1 MTLIGRAAEVDAFR
15 AVLRRAAAG
24 SGAAAVIEGEPGVGK
39 TRLLCEFVRQARA
52 ARVTVFHGAA
62 EELARTRPFGVLFDA
77 LTDVASPAAE
87 LLDSA
92 TFGDQPQGSSNVR
105 YRVVEGL
112 LDRVERA
119 ASSAPVALVL
129 DDLQWA
135 DPASVLTLQN
145 LTRRFANLP
154 IALVAAMRPM
164 PRDEGLDRLLEG
176 LHALRAPH
184 LRLRPLDQD
193 SVIGLL
199 AEALDADPGPNLLAL
214 FRRAGGNPF
223 YVHELVRTL
232 RDGNELEFTGGTVD
246 VRRATLPVT
255 LGTTILRHLR
265 FLRPDTLEVLQH
277 AAVLGT
283 TFAADELAA
292 ISGRSIDRL
301 LEPLQ
306 EAVRAELVHDRA
318 TSFGFRHDLVR
329 EALYERIPRGIRRQ
343 LHASAGRALATV
355 GVSSTRVATQ
365 FSLGA
370 AVGDAEAISF
380 LRAAVDETQASAP
393 EIAIGFLRQA
403 IGLTPPSDRA
413 RDAMRADLACLLV
426 ATGYA
431 AEAYEMTQQV
441 LTGEHD
447 GALDGVLSFIA
458 DQALFLLGHRAET
471 PQWLERATESGSL
484 TDVERSLVFSE
495 AAITR
500 VMGAGDVAGAEHA
513 AQQAA
518 RFGDETGDRYAQA
531 FALSAR
537 SVSELFR
544 GDVAAAV
551 NSATLGVELARG
563 ATDPRRRSLSSPVR
577 DPHVFHGLAMLDA
590 DRLDEAEA
598 AFRAGEEFST
608 ERGVTGWCHYYHF
621 CLGLRHYHAGAWDD
635 AVAELETGLSFADE
649 LGNHGGTLGAHVL
662 LALVALHR
670 DDLPAGEGQLSMAER
685 RFAEVGPDFGM
696 EWLPL
701 AQSYLAEANGDVES
715 ACACLGQ
722 AWDTFAEM
730 GCRAH
735 YRMLGPQ
742 FVRYAV
748 ATGHTDRAK
757 QVTLD
762 LETLAGRQDVPSAK
776 GAALHCRA
784 LLDGNGETARAAVN
798 AYRDSTRPLPRAAAN
813 EDAAIVIGG
822 LDGAADAR
830 PLFTAALDGYRA
842 LGAVRDAS
850 RVIARMREFGIRPG
864 VRGPRQRSAVGWE
877 SLTPTELRI
886 VELVAAGLSNPEI
899 GSRLFVS
906 RRTVQT
912 HVSHIFA
919 KVQLTSRAELAA
931 EAARRA

>member
-1 MTLIGRAAEVDAFR
+1 MTLIGRAAEVDALR
-15 AVLRRAAAG
+15 AVLRLAAAG

-39 TRLLCEFVRQARA
+39 TRLLREFVRHAMA
-52 ARVTVFHGAA
+52 AGATVWYGTA

-77 LTDVASPAAE
+77 LADVASPAAE

-135 DPASVLTLQN
+135 DPASLLTLQN

-164 PRDEGLDRLLEG
+164 PRDGGLDRLLEA

-214 FRRAGGNPF
+214 LRRAGGNPF

-246 VRRATLPVT
+246 VRTATLPVT

-318 TSFGFRHDLVR
+318 MGFAFRHDLVR

-343 LHASAGRALATV
+343 LHASAGRALAAV
-355 GVSSTRVATQ
+355 GVSATRVATQ
-365 FSLGA
+365 FGLGA

-380 LRAAVDETQASAP
+380 LRAAADETRASAP
-393 EIAIGFLRQA
+393 DIAIGFLRQA

-413 RDAMRADLACLLV
+413 GDARADLACLLV
-426 ATGYA
+426 ATGNA
-431 AEAYEMTQQV
+431 AEAYELTQQV

-447 GALDGVLSFIA
+447 GTLDGVLSFIA
-458 DQALFLLGHRAET
+458 GQALFLLGRRAET

-500 VMGAGDVAGAEHA
+500 VMGAGDVAGAERA
-513 AQQAA
+513 ARQAA
-518 RFGDETGDRYAQA
+518 RFGDATGDRYAQA

-544 GDVAAAV
+544 GDVTAAV

-577 DPHVFHGLAMLDA
+577 DPHVFHGLALLDA

-598 AFRAGEEFST
+598 AFRAGEELST

-621 CLGLRHYHAGAWDD
+621 CLGMRHYHAGAWDD

-670 DDLPAGEGQLSMAER
+670 DDLPVGEGQLSMAER

-701 AQSYLAEANGDVES
+701 AQSYLAEAKGDVES

-742 FVRYAV
+742 LVRHAV

-762 LETLAGRQDVPSAK
+762 LETLAARQDVPSAK

-822 LDGAADAR
+822 LDEATDAR

-842 LGAVRDAS
+842 LGAVRDAA
-850 RVIARMREFGIRPG
+850 RVIARMRELGMRPG
-864 VRGPRQRSAVGWE
+864 VRGPRRRSALGWE
-877 SLTPTELRI
+877 SLTPTERRI

-919 KVQLTSRAELAA
+919 KLQLTSRAELAA